1 MKLRSYDVQPF
12 ISQDHDV
19 PTSQRRRDSINEIR
33 YNKEGQKKEKGDDE
47 RETRQR
53 QLCKRD
59 SRDHVIAV
67 FCIFFLKLLLIKNPI
82 IVMTKIMF

>member
-33 YNKEGQKKEKGDDE
+33 YNKEGQKKREGGGRTRDE
-47 RETRQR
+47 TETTMQ
-53 QLCKRD
+53 
-59 SRDHVIAV
+59 A
-67 FCIFFLKLLLIKNPI
+67 
-82 IVMTKIMF
+82 